1 MIRFAKLL
9 IYNDNSINFC
19 NFYQTYTYVLYIV
32 LDYISTSIRLESHWV
47 LQSK

>member
-1 MIRFAKLL
+1 MIRFAKLV

-19 NFYQTYTYVLYIV
+19 NFYQTYIYVLYMV
-32 LDYISTSIRLESHWV
+32 SDYISTAIRLESHWF